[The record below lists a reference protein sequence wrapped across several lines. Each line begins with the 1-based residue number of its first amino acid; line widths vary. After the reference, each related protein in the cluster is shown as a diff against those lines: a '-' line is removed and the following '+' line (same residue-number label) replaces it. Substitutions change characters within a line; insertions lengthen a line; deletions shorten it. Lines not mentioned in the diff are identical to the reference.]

1 MIIMQMQFNAVLTL
15 LYYQFLFVCV
25 IVMALKPICDMFL
38 PSLRDTTM
46 MQLVTRPIS
55 GSFLF
60 FVAVMQTPEC
70 LFHQRRRIV
79 ADREAKG
86 ERQQQAFVKATG
98 FIVIVQGSCICRVPR
113 VQYRQVGIH

>member
-1 MIIMQMQFNAVLTL
+1 MQFNAVLTL

-70 LFHQRRRIV
+70 LFQSEASNRGGQRGKRGTSTTSI
-79 ADREAKG
+79 RESH
-86 ERQQQAFVKATG
+86 G
-98 FIVIVQGSCICRVPR
+98 FHRDCAGLVHLPGAESTI
-113 VQYRQVGIH
+113 QYRQVGTH

>member
-1 MIIMQMQFNAVLTL
+1 MSDRHGLETDMRYVST
-15 LYYQFLFVCV
+15 
-25 IVMALKPICDMFL
+25 KP
-38 PSLRDTTM
+38 PGYHTTM